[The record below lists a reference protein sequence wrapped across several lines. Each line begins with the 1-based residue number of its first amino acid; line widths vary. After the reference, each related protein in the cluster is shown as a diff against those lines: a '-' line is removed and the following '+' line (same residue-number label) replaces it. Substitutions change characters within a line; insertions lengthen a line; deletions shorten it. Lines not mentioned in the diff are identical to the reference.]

1 MATSCVKI
9 KLKPGSLPRVREWAE
24 YISTHEAEAL
34 ATLEGESIVLES
46 FFLDSSEQGDYLIGY
61 IRAGNLGQAAEAA
74 KVSTHDIDA
83 YHQAFQQETW
93 EAGERLE
100 LLVDLSRID
109 PSRDDL
115 SRLGKSD
122 V

>member
-1 MATSCVKI
+1 METSCVKI
-9 KLKPGSLPRVREWAE
+9 KLKPGSLPRVREWAN
-24 YISTHEAEAL
+24 YISAHEAEAL

-93 EAGERLE
+93 EAGKRLE

-109 PSRDDL
+109 PSR
-115 SRLGKSD
+115 SAVWGKGD